1 MARGKTTESELPRKR
16 LRDKYLRLHELVVEQ
31 LTNWIMDGTLK
42 AGQRIIPE
50 EICNTFGVSRMPVRD
65 ALKVLEESGLVIVKP
80 YLGTTVVSLTL
91 EDIRELYVMRIALE
105 PAAAFHAVSCITD
118 EEIENLIEIQS
129 ELEEISRR
137 DSSERDKMQ
146 IYNAN
151 RRFHMTL
158 YSYSRMKRLCKIID
172 GIWNN
177 LAYARLKSVYETDK
191 YINTMEKEHGA
202 YLECIKK
209 RDAQGVSDLILKTL
223 SGHYDKLYEMYH
235 DKHE

>member
-1 MARGKTTESELPRKR
+1 
-16 LRDKYLRLHELVVEQ
+16 
-31 LTNWIMDGTLK
+31 
-42 AGQRIIPE
+42 
-50 EICNTFGVSRMPVRD
+50 
-65 ALKVLEESGLVIVKP
+65 
-80 YLGTTVVSLTL
+80 
-91 EDIRELYVMRIALE
+91 MRIALE